1 MQRHACSVTG
11 TQRYRGMENSGMNA
25 SPANGTER
33 VVAADKAG
41 ERETNASERLTAP
54 EAAGRRETKEPCPM
68 ETAESTGAR
77 ETNVPEERSAA
88 VRRDGEPLGS
98 AAKRRRQ
105 KETVAEEQQA
115 ATGDRPCSP
124 VREDMEDVPPLVDD
138 PAGQQLMAAAD
149 TGREGRPRKL
159 RVHQAL

>member
-1 MQRHACSVTG
+1 
-11 TQRYRGMENSGMNA
+11 MENSGMNA
-25 SPANGTER
+25 SPANGAER

-41 ERETNASERLTAP
+41 ELETNASERLTAP

-68 ETAESTGAR
+68 ETAESTGAQ

-88 VRRDGEPLGS
+88 VRRDGEPLGN

-115 ATGDRPCSP
+115 AAGERPSSP

-138 PAGQQLMAAAD
+138 PAGQQLTAAAD
-149 TGREGRPRKL
+149 TGCEEAAHRN